1 MKIEYL
7 RKTVY
12 GSVMSIEA
20 LQALGKDGWEL
31 CAAVKMTDISFNYIF
46 KRYITQVYVENP
58 VKLVE
63 LESIN

>member
-12 GSVMSIEA
+12 GSVMSIGE
-20 LQALGKDGWEL
+20 LQTLGNEGWEL

-46 KRYITQVYVENP
+46 KRYVTQVYVENP

-63 LESIN
+63 LENIN